1 MKNNLYKY
9 LYCAL
14 SCLAIG
20 AKAQSVDQNYIVTQ
34 LSNDNNN
41 NTHQDNINYYDDLGR
56 LQESV
61 LVGDNTHKDI
71 ISLQEYDIFGRKSKS
86 WLPGSCSLG
95 NNGKFVDPNQLKLLS
110 IDSNKDEEPFSY
122 SIYENSPLDSVLC
135 KFGPGID
142 WHNKNKAIN
151 MSYLTN
157 NNDVN
162 NQVIRFTYTPSSWQA
177 GIYNITNSG
186 YYASGVLNL
195 TVINDEDGH
204 INYLFRNMFGQI
216 ILKRCQIDDCFAD
229 TYYVYD
235 YMNHIIA
242 ILPPLA
248 VDNILVKGMTK
259 NCSSDLGKYAYV
271 YNYDYRGRL
280 IESKIPGAEPSTFWY
295 DNSDNRIFTKDPNGN
310 IHFEISDELGRVC
323 IAGICSNSLTKS
335 DFNCSN
341 KISTVKAIRQTD
353 HGEGY
358 FYGYKIE
365 GINLIRPKITLVNYY
380 DDYSYFGDW
389 EAPSYVNDG
398 FNIRGQLYLTNIADN
413 NTEMNKNIQESKF
426 ITRTD
431 NQKQDQMQL
440 EPEDPG
446 LPLDP
451 GDPITPKPSEPKKP
465 VGPLK
470 PIDPDNPSGGASS
483 STDHT
488 LPSTITLPFC
498 KGFLTGK
505 LTALLKDSVSNKMIY
520 SSIYYDHRLRPIFTF
535 ESDQL
540 GGFCKKSLTYNYRGK
555 VISCND
561 SIVPID
567 GNKNNINILKY
578 KFTYDNRDR
587 LLKET
592 LSYNDKA
599 EQQLYSCTYDDLGRL
614 SSRQQ
619 SQSQNSKSS
628 YCYNVRGQLTSLN
641 SPLFKENLY
650 YNKTR
655 SESSNPCYGGGIS
668 SIEYGYMKNSQS
680 ISQLS
685 SYDYHY
691 DAFDRITQAD
701 YRGQNGNQDAYY
713 THYKYDKQGNITN
726 LQRNNIDPISKE
738 IIAVDDAQ
746 FNYDGNQITDY
757 QDDGQEL
764 PTSDI
769 SLPKNND
776 SPVQFSYDKAG
787 NMTANINK
795 GIIKIDYNI
804 LNLPYKVYMS
814 NGNMITYIYRADGKK
829 TSAEYG
835 TYSCNISIPKTG
847 LMTKTLTSADISNYK
862 LDYKYDY
869 VDDGKFQF
877 NTDNQS
883 NLTLNYIHTDGL
895 LIKMPKSASPNY
907 YYEIADHQGNIRYIA
922 QDGITYA
929 NAYEYYP
936 FGGTFNSDQKGVGT
950 SFRYNGKELES
961 DDGVDWYDYSARRYD
976 PALGRFTS
984 IDPLASKC
992 PNLSPYAYCMNDP
1005 INQIDRDGKF
1015 SSKFWA
1021 NISRWWY
1028 NCWHVNK
1035 AQPVTENK
1043 DAVDKRFL
1051 YTYTVGKPVDGVC
1064 EIKAYHK
1071 IDTSAAETLQNVG
1084 DGVALVGYSVTL
1096 TGVGAEIGLPTAEI
1110 GNLISET
1117 GAILGMGINLVNG
1130 DYGESLKSASFY
1142 LLSKGLDRLLEKS
1155 LPGYGKKFGDKE
1167 FNLGTE
1173 TIRQGKNLK
1182 VSGAERLTNDIQKK
1196 KEEDKK

>member
-1 MKNNLYKY
+1 MKNNNLFKY
-9 LYCAL
+9 LCCVL
-14 SCLAIG
+14 SCLTLG
-20 AKAQSVDQNYIVTQ
+20 ARAQSIDQNYIVTQ
-34 LSNDNNN
+34 LSNDENN

-186 YYASGVLNL
+186 YYAQGVLNL
-195 TVINDEDGH
+195 TEVNDEDGH
-204 INYLFRNMFGQI
+204 RTYLFRNMFGQI
-216 ILKRCQIDDCFAD
+216 ILKRCQIDDSFAD

-248 VDNILVKGMTK
+248 VDNIFVKGMTK

-280 IESKIPGAEPSTFWY
+280 IENKIPGAEPSIFWF

-335 DFNCSN
+335 DFDCSN
-341 KISTVKAIRQTD
+341 RISTVKAVRETGQ
-353 HGEGY
+353 GEGY

-365 GINLIRPKITLVNYY
+365 GVNLISPKITLVNYY
-380 DDYSYFGDW
+380 DDYSYFLDW
-389 EAPSYVNDG
+389 KAPSYVYLG
-398 FNIRGQLYLTNIADN
+398 F
-413 NTEMNKNIQESKF
+413 KNIVKF
-426 ITRTD
+426 DPTDLVIKPYNNGQNLKSITLTPRF
-431 NQKQDQMQL
+431 
-440 EPEDPG
+440 PGDPV
-446 LPLDP
+446 PVDPIIPFDP
-451 GDPITPKPSEPKKP
+451 GDPTT
-465 VGPLK
+465 
-470 PIDPDNPSGGASS
+470 PIDPVVPIKPANPGKPSS
-483 STDHT
+483 DPIAVPTNILPGT
-488 LPSTITLPFC
+488 LALNSC
-498 KGFLTGK
+498 KGLLTGK

-567 GNKNNINILKY
+567 GNKNNLNILKY

-592 LSYNDKA
+592 LSFNNKD
-599 EQQLYSCTYDDLGRL
+599 EQQLYSCIYDDLGRL

-619 SQSQNSKSS
+619 SKSENSNLS
-628 YCYNVRGQLTSLN
+628 YCYNVRGYLTSLS

-701 YRGQNGNQDAYY
+701 YSGQNGNQDAYY

-726 LQRNNIDPISKE
+726 LQRNNIDPVSKE
-738 IIAVDDAQ
+738 IVAVDDAQ
-746 FNYDGNQITDY
+746 FSYDGNQVTSY
-757 QDDGQEL
+757 KDDGMEL
-764 PTSDI
+764 PTPDT

-776 SPVQFSYDKAG
+776 SPMQFSYDNAG

-814 NGNMITYIYRADGKK
+814 NGNMITYIYRSDGKK
-829 TSAEYG
+829 ISAEYG

-936 FGGTFNSDQKGVGT
+936 FGGTFNSDKKGEGT
-950 SFRYNGKELES
+950 SFRYNGKELEP
-961 DDGVDWYDYSARRYD
+961 DDGLDWYDYAARRYD

-984 IDPLASKC
+984 IDALAAKY
-992 PNLSPYAYCMNDP
+992 PDISPYAYCVNNPIRLVDIDGRDPGDFFTNPNAAAKDFGRCYNDNS
-1005 INQIDRDGKF
+1005 IREHLEYASSIFEVYKSDGTKG
-1015 SSKFWA
+1015 
-1021 NISRWWY
+1021 
-1028 NCWHVNK
+1028 
-1035 AQPVTENK
+1035 
-1043 DAVDKRFL
+1043 
-1051 YTYTVGKPVDGVC
+1051 YTYTIP
-1064 EIKAYHK
+1064 
-1071 IDTSAAETLQNVG
+1071 N
-1084 DGVALVGYSVTL
+1084 
-1096 TGVGAEIGLPTAEI
+1096 
-1110 GNLISET
+1110 
-1117 GAILGMGINLVNG
+1117 
-1130 DYGESLKSASFY
+1130 
-1142 LLSKGLDRLLEKS
+1142 KGLETTCVASEAPVKNKTVATVHAHGQYIEGWDNDHFSGISFTRDYSEKEI
-1155 LPGYGKKFGDKE
+1155 PID
-1167 FNLGTE
+1167 
-1173 TIRQGKNLK
+1173 NLK
-1182 VSGAERLTNDIQKK
+1182 KAPPRTDIFSYNSAKINGYVSTPNGSLQKYDYNKGKITTISTNMPCDSNDPNKLNNNFTSIKESNPISKAQILKIQRKITY
-1196 KEEDKK
+1196 DQY